1 VPEAQKQKEAKR
13 RSIRAV
19 EASNFFL
26 ADVQTGLGPFLAAYL
41 ASNGWNA
48 GDVGVA
54 LTLSGLVTVV
64 VQTPAGALVDR
75 VRAKRTILAAGVAV
89 LTCGALLLAWN
100 HDRPFVYT
108 AQVLIGSASP
118 FLAPTLAAITM
129 GLVGQRGFDRQFGK
143 NQSFNAAGNVAAAV
157 GIAAVSRAFG
167 NQAIFILTAALG
179 VPTVLALAAIR
190 GDQIDNDA
198 ASGGRAA
205 TSASRSE
212 SIASLASDRV
222 LVLFLCCVFLFH
234 FANAAMLPQLGEML
248 AKGSARNAAPFMS
261 ACVIVTQLVI
271 TGSAG
276 WIGRYAN
283 THGRKLLLLVGFSVL
298 PFRAVFYTMTHWT
311 PALISIQIL
320 DGVANAIFTV
330 VSVLVIADRTR
341 GTGRFNL
348 AQGALATAVG
358 IGASLSNT
366 FGGKITQY
374 FGFRISFLALGA
386 VAALAFLLLL
396 LGVPETLPSETETPG
411 TPASRVAPA

>member
-1 VPEAQKQKEAKR
+1 
-13 RSIRAV
+13 
-19 EASNFFL
+19 
-26 ADVQTGLGPFLAAYL
+26 
-41 ASNGWNA
+41 
-48 GDVGVA
+48 
-54 LTLSGLVTVV
+54 
-64 VQTPAGALVDR
+64 
-75 VRAKRTILAAGVAV
+75 
-89 LTCGALLLAWN
+89 
-100 HDRPFVYT
+100 
-108 AQVLIGSASP
+108 
-118 FLAPTLAAITM
+118 
-129 GLVGQRGFDRQFGK
+129 
-143 NQSFNAAGNVAAAV
+143 
-157 GIAAVSRAFG
+157 
-167 NQAIFILTAALG
+167 